1 MFSQY
6 NQYEDAGPVDPDLFP
21 ATVTVADHLPVQ
33 LEDEFAFGLE
43 LIIDGLAQQA
53 KQLARAA
60 ARHPWPIQ
68 NLRAKVPFY
77 AFPLMFCPMRSTHAG

>member
-1 MFSQY
+1 MSLLLRSPGGPVGSGRSPMFSQY

-43 LIIDGLAQQA
+43 LIIDGLAQKA
-53 KQLARAA
+53 KQLAQEA
-60 ARHPWPIQ
+60 ARHP
-68 NLRAKVPFY
+68 
-77 AFPLMFCPMRSTHAG
+77 